1 MRPSSSTGDG
11 KRLTGG
17 GATLPLRPDPP
28 SADAPSPRS
37 RAVQAIEAPASGG
50 FARNQTLTRKLA
62 LAVASGAGAGYAP
75 IAPGTVGSAVGVAL
89 FWPLAALGL
98 PLLAVTVAGV
108 IALGIWAAERAEQA
122 YGRKDDGRI
131 VIDEVA
137 GQLLT
142 LLPLVPAG
150 RAHAW
155 PWLVTGFV
163 AFRVLDVW
171 KPGPARWLQENL
183 RGGAGVVMD
192 DVAAGAI
199 GAAALAVALAALG
212 RLA

>member
-1 MRPSSSTGDG
+1 M
-11 KRLTGG
+11 
-17 GATLPLRPDPP
+17 
-28 SADAPSPRS
+28 
-37 RAVQAIEAPASGG
+37 
-50 FARNQTLTRKLA
+50 TRKLA
-62 LAVASGAGAGYAP
+62 LVVASGAGAGYAP

-108 IALGIWAAERAEQA
+108 IALGVWAAERAEQA

-171 KPGPARWLQENL
+171 KPGPVRWLQEHL

-192 DVAAGAI
+192 DVAAGAL
-199 GAAALAVALAALG
+199 GAAALAVALAASG
-212 RLA
+212 RMA